1 VDHLAFTPDGA
12 MLVAATEEFLATFH
26 ATDGTAGTAGTA
38 GPRIHHLGQQIAGLD
53 VSRDSKRLA
62 VALDQRH
69 GGNHQDA
76 GAAIVFD
83 TYWATV
89 RLLVHRRHL
98 PPRARPRKTA

>member
-12 MLVAATEEFLATFH
+12 TLVAATEEFLATFH
-26 ATDGTAGTAGTA
+26 ATDGTAG
-38 GPRIHHLGQQIAGLD
+38 PRIHLGQQIAGLD

-83 TYWATV
+83 TYRATV